1 MIKLYHVPLSFNS
14 RRVWIALLE
23 KGLNF
28 ELIEMKLD
36 GDQFTPEFLKLNP
49 FHHIPMLVDGDFRVI
64 ESFAILDYLEAKY
77 PDPPLLPS
85 NPESLA
91 IIKMVQMVIVNE
103 FVGLGMQPLMRKS
116 MQLGEISDEQLAKA
130 NKQTQTVLTFLEELL
145 GENPFFGGD
154 SLTLADIVAGTTIP
168 WLNMLGFDL
177 SSYHKINDWIPR
189 LNQRESWQKTQPTQ
203 SQIDDFV
210 GRMKARM
217 AK

>member
-23 KGLNF
+23 KGLDF

-36 GDQFTPEFLKLNP
+36 GDQMTPEFIKLNP
-49 FHHIPMLVDGDFRVI
+49 FHHIPTLVDDDFRVI

-77 PDPPLLPS
+77 PSPSLLPRD
-85 NPESLA
+85 PQSLA
-91 IIKMVQMVIVNE
+91 IVKMVQMVIVNE

-130 NKQTQTVLTFLEELL
+130 QKQTQTVLTFLEELL

-154 SLTLADIVAGTTIP
+154 SLTLADIVAGTTVP

-177 SSYHKINDWIPR
+177 SSYQKINDWIVR
-189 LNQRESWQKTQPTQ
+189 LNQRESWQKTQPSQT
-203 SQIDDFV
+203 QIDDFV